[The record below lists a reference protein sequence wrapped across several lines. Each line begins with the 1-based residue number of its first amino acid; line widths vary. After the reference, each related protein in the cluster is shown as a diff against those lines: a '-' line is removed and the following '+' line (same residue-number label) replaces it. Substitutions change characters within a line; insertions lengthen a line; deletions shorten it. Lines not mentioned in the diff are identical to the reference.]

1 MADAPTVPSCVL
13 KVNFHCCP
21 ACPKKVKKM
30 LQKINGVDAVDIDT
44 ENGLVTVHGTV
55 QLSTL
60 IQTISEKMGKKA
72 ELYAYEKNP
81 ETNNE
86 KLDTEN
92 TCSACKYE
100 EKNQTCSFADKS
112 NDGKAKDPVPQGPE
126 KSSVEPR
133 MFGSFGRTR
142 PGCYAWLPPPPLPPA
157 FRLPSYRCGQY
168 RPVYPY
174 SPPYRITQPPRPYPY
189 DFYEDTE
196 PPIGNSVFHTFRD
209 DNLHFPLRL
218 SHSAKSSIA
227 NFFLPKLQNP
237 RLCLPENLS
246 SYLKNSGATSDGLR
260 PRSSKGQNLKGTKI
274 TPCIESNVTMSGS
287 IMDEMHNGKAQ
298 KAVAMDCE
306 MVGGGSDGSIDLCAR
321 VCLVDEDENIILH
334 TYVQPQ
340 IPVTNYRYEVTGL
353 TEDHLR
359 DAIPL
364 NEVQDKIMKILYN
377 GESVGRIPPDG
388 GKARLLAGH
397 DVQHDLDCLRIKYPG
412 FLLRDTA
419 KYRPLMKTNLVSHSL
434 KHLTK
439 TYLGQHHGVLFYR
452 YNIQCGIHDP
462 YEDCISVMRL
472 YKRMRGQDH
481 QQVFRLG
488 DEKANSGFD
497 SFRSM
502 ELEKKAPDE
511 LYEISTSDYKC
522 WCLDLTKD
530 CNPGS

>member
-1 MADAPTVPSCVL
+1 MASDPDHPKPETSRH
-13 KVNFHCCP
+13 KCP
-21 ACPKKVKKM
+21 ACYKQFNRKLHLIEHMKISYHSVHQPRCWVC
-30 LQKINGVDAVDIDT
+30 QKHCKSFESVREHINSP
-44 ENGLVTVHGTV
+44 
-55 QLSTL
+55 LS
-60 IQTISEKMGKKA
+60 K
-72 ELYAYEKNP
+72 
-81 ETNNE
+81 TN
-86 KLDTEN
+86 
-92 TCSACKYE
+92 CSKIFVE
-100 EKNQTCSFADKS
+100 
-112 NDGKAKDPVPQGPE
+112 QG
-126 KSSVEPR
+126 
-133 MFGSFGRTR
+133 
-142 PGCYAWLPPPPLPPA
+142 C
-157 FRLPSYRCGQY
+157 
-168 RPVYPY
+168 
-174 SPPYRITQPPRPYPY
+174 
-189 DFYEDTE
+189 
-196 PPIGNSVFHTFRD
+196 N
-209 DNLHFPLRL
+209 
-218 SHSAKSSIA
+218 
-227 NFFLPKLQNP
+227 
-237 RLCLPENLS
+237 LCLKVLDSPS
-246 SYLKNSGATSDGLR
+246 ALKEHKQMCCLVAPAPL
-260 PRSSKGQNLKGTKI
+260 GTKI

-334 TYVQPQ
+334 TYVQQQ

-364 NEVQDKIMKILYN
+364 NEVQDKIKKILYK

-397 DVQHDLDCLRIKYPG
+397 DVQHDLDCLRMKYPG
-412 FLLRDTA
+412 FLL
-419 KYRPLMKTNLVSHSL
+419 
-434 KHLTK
+434 
-439 TYLGQHHGVLFYR
+439 R

-472 YKRMRGQDH
+472 YKRMCGQDH

>member
-1 MADAPTVPSCVL
+1 MASDPDHPKPKTSRH
-13 KVNFHCCP
+13 KCP
-21 ACPKKVKKM
+21 ACYKQFNRKLHLIEHMKISYHSVHQPRCWVC
-30 LQKINGVDAVDIDT
+30 QKHCKSFESVREHINSP
-44 ENGLVTVHGTV
+44 
-55 QLSTL
+55 LS
-60 IQTISEKMGKKA
+60 K
-72 ELYAYEKNP
+72 
-81 ETNNE
+81 TN
-86 KLDTEN
+86 
-92 TCSACKYE
+92 CSKIFVE
-100 EKNQTCSFADKS
+100 
-112 NDGKAKDPVPQGPE
+112 QG
-126 KSSVEPR
+126 
-133 MFGSFGRTR
+133 
-142 PGCYAWLPPPPLPPA
+142 C
-157 FRLPSYRCGQY
+157 
-168 RPVYPY
+168 
-174 SPPYRITQPPRPYPY
+174 
-189 DFYEDTE
+189 
-196 PPIGNSVFHTFRD
+196 N
-209 DNLHFPLRL
+209 
-218 SHSAKSSIA
+218 
-227 NFFLPKLQNP
+227 
-237 RLCLPENLS
+237 LCLKVLDSPS
-246 SYLKNSGATSDGLR
+246 ALKEHKQMCCLVAPAPL
-260 PRSSKGQNLKGTKI
+260 GTKI

-364 NEVQDKIMKILYN
+364 NEVQDKIKKILYN

-388 GKARLLAGH
+388 GKATLLAGH
-397 DVQHDLDCLRIKYPG
+397 DVQHDLDCLRMKYPG

-439 TYLGQHHGVLFYR
+439 TYLG

-472 YKRMRGQDH
+472 YRRMCGQDH